1 MKWFS
6 IFKTGKHTDSSGN
19 TREWTEADLDKIVE
33 NYDPKK
39 HEAPIVIGH
48 PKTNAPAFGWI
59 EKLKRV
65 GDTLYAL
72 PKQLANE
79 FVEMVNKGLFKKRS
93 ISLYPDGT
101 LRHVGFLG
109 AQPPAV
115 KGLPD
120 VEFKDEDNFS
130 SIETEGNIDLEE
142 SNTPDPSRRDGFPKK
157 GDNNTPPEGMDSHE
171 FSKREEYIE
180 LKTKLK
186 QYEEQLKKLDQ
197 KEKEFEELQTKY
209 TQLLVEKSALEKEI
223 EKQKRETQLKEFAEK
238 VDKAIADGK
247 LLPKMK
253 DTMTKL
259 FEVVSL
265 TPVYEFSEGVK
276 TKTSEL
282 LIDLINSMP
291 KLIDFEET
299 KNNQK
304 KNDIPVSKI
313 LAEEIRKNMK

>member
-1 MKWFS
+1 MNKWFA
-6 IFKTGKHTDSSGN
+6 IFKTGKHTDSNGN
-19 TREWTEADLDKIVE
+19 EREWTENDLDKIIE
-33 NYDPKK
+33 SYDKTK

-72 PKQLANE
+72 PSQLAQE

-120 VEFKDEDNFS
+120 VEFKEGETLS
-130 SIETEGNIDLEE
+130 TIETEVATDFEDKSVEKNLQGLEE
-142 SNTPDPSRRDGFPKK
+142 KV
-157 GDNNTPPEGMDSHE
+157 
-171 FSKREEYIE
+171 
-180 LKTKLK
+180 K
-186 QYEEQLKKLDQ
+186 QYELQLKKMEE

-209 TQLLVEKSALEKEI
+209 AQVLVEKSTLEKEI
-223 EKQKRETQLKEFAEK
+223 QKQKRETQLKDFAEI
-238 VDKAIADGK
+238 VERAISEGK

-253 DTMTKL
+253 DTITKL
-259 FEVVSL
+259 YEVVSL
-265 TPVYEFSEGVK
+265 TPLYEFSEGVK
-276 TKTSEL
+276 SEPSSL
-282 LIDLINSMP
+282 LTDLINSMP
-291 KLIDFEET
+291 KIIDFGESGKPAEG
-299 KNNQK
+299 KE
-304 KNDIPVSKI
+304 NDLPASKI
-313 LAEEIRKNMK
+313 VAEEIRRQMKN

>member
-1 MKWFS
+1 MKWFAV
-6 IFKTGKHTDSSGN
+6 FKTGKHTDSAGN
-19 TREWTEADLDKIVE
+19 EKEWTEADLDKIA
-33 NYDPKK
+33 NGYDPKK

-48 PKTNAPAFGWI
+48 PKTNAPAFGWV

-72 PKQLANE
+72 PKQLAND

-120 VEFKDEDNFS
+120 VEFKEDENLS
-130 SIETEGNIDLEE
+130 TIETEGASDFDEQPAENNLKELE
-142 SNTPDPSRRDGFPKK
+142 DKV
-157 GDNNTPPEGMDSHE
+157 
-171 FSKREEYIE
+171 
-180 LKTKLK
+180 K
-186 QYEEQLKKLDQ
+186 QYELQLKKMNE

-209 TQLLVEKSALEKEI
+209 AQVLVEKSTLEKEI
-223 EKQKRETQLKEFAEK
+223 QKQKRESQLKEFSEI
-238 VDKAIADGK
+238 VDKAIAEGK

-253 DTMTKL
+253 DTITKL
-259 FEVVSL
+259 YEVVSL

-276 TKTSEL
+276 TQPSQLLNE
-282 LIDLINSMP
+282 LIDYMP
-291 KLIDFEET
+291 KIIDFGESGKQGE
-299 KNNQK
+299 K
-304 KNDIPVSKI
+304 KEDDLPASKI
-313 LAEEIRKNMK
+313 VAEEIRKQMKN

>member
-1 MKWFS
+1 MNKWFA
-6 IFKTGKHTDSSGN
+6 IFKTGKHTDSNGN
-19 TREWTEADLDKIVE
+19 EREWTENDLDKIIE
-33 NYDPKK
+33 SYDKTK

-72 PKQLANE
+72 PSQLAQE

-120 VEFKDEDNFS
+120 VEFKEGETLS
-130 SIETEGNIDLEE
+130 TIETEETTDLEE
-142 SNTPDPSRRDGFPKK
+142 SRQDDDVKVK
-157 GDNNTPPEGMDSHE
+157 GMEQQ
-171 FSKREEYIE
+171 
-180 LKTKLK
+180 LK
-186 QYEEQLKKLDQ
+186 QYEDQLKQ
-197 KEKEFEELQTKY
+197 MQSKEREFEELQNKY
-209 TQLLVEKSALEKEI
+209 AQILIEKNTLEKQLEQ
-223 EKQKRETQLKEFAEK
+223 QKRDSQLKEFSEK
-238 VDKAIADGK
+238 IDKAISDGK

-253 DTMTKL
+253 DTITKL
-259 FEVVSL
+259 YEVVSL

-276 TKTSEL
+276 SRPAQLLTEL
-282 LIDLINSMP
+282 IESMP
-291 KLIDFEET
+291 KIIDFGESGKQADRKE
-299 KNNQK
+299 
-304 KNDIPVSKI
+304 NDLPVSKI
-313 LAEEIRKNMK
+313 VAEEIRKQMKN

>member
-1 MKWFS
+1 MNKWFA
-6 IFKTGKHTDSSGN
+6 IFKTGKHTDSNGN
-19 TREWTEADLDKIVE
+19 EREWTENDLDKIIE
-33 NYDPKK
+33 SYDKTK

-72 PKQLANE
+72 PSQLAQE

-120 VEFKDEDNFS
+120 VEFKEGETLS
-130 SIETEGNIDLEE
+130 TIETEETTDLEE
-142 SNTPDPSRRDGFPKK
+142 SRQDDDVKVK
-157 GDNNTPPEGMDSHE
+157 GMEQQ
-171 FSKREEYIE
+171 
-180 LKTKLK
+180 LK
-186 QYEEQLKKLDQ
+186 QYEDQLKQ
-197 KEKEFEELQTKY
+197 MQSKEREFEELQNKY
-209 TQLLVEKSALEKEI
+209 AQILIEKNTLEKQLEQ
-223 EKQKRETQLKEFAEK
+223 QKRDSQLKEFSEK
-238 VDKAIADGK
+238 IDKAISDGK

-253 DTMTKL
+253 DTITKIY
-259 FEVVSL
+259 EVLSL

-276 TKTSEL
+276 TQPTRILLEFIETMPNLIEL
-282 LIDLINSMP
+282 GEHKAKRKEQSGKSDEP
-291 KLIDFEET
+291 T
-299 KNNQK
+299 
-304 KNDIPVSKI
+304 SKI
-313 LAEEIRKNMK
+313 VAEEIRKQMGGGQ

>member
-1 MKWFS
+1 MNKWFA
-6 IFKTGKHTDSSGN
+6 IFKTGKHTDSNGN
-19 TREWTEADLDKIVE
+19 EREWTEKDLDEIV
-33 NYDPKK
+33 NKYDPSK

-72 PKQLANE
+72 PSQLAQE

-120 VEFKDEDNFS
+120 VEFKEDENLS
-130 SIETEGNIDLEE
+130 TIETDGAADFEDQPAEKNLQELE
-142 SNTPDPSRRDGFPKK
+142 DKV
-157 GDNNTPPEGMDSHE
+157 
-171 FSKREEYIE
+171 
-180 LKTKLK
+180 K
-186 QYEEQLKKLDQ
+186 QYELQLKKMDE

-209 TQLLVEKSALEKEI
+209 AQVLVEKSSLEKEI
-223 EKQKRETQLKEFAEK
+223 QKQKRESQLKEFSEI

-253 DTMTKL
+253 DTIVKL
-259 FEVVSL
+259 YEVVSL

-276 TKTSEL
+276 TQPSQLLTEL
-282 LIDLINSMP
+282 ISSMP
-291 KLIDFEET
+291 KIIDFGESGKQGE
-299 KNNQK
+299 K
-304 KNDIPVSKI
+304 KGNDLPASKI
-313 LAEEIRKNMK
+313 VAEEIRKQMKN